1 MEERQTT
8 PPEDSPHGRG
18 PRDPYGRPRDPFEG
32 EPRDP
37 FEGEPRDPFEGE
49 PRAPFEGEDYAR
61 AYGGGAP
68 PPPRG
73 RGLDLSALF
82 VLLDGMRRVLPREL
96 EQQFTALVREVLLT
110 LRALIDWYLERLEG
124 RERAPRVEDIP
135 ID

>member
-1 MEERQTT
+1 MERRQTT
-8 PPEDSPHGRG
+8 PPD
-18 PRDPYGRPRDPFEG
+18 DPYAGRRRPPRDPFEG
-32 EPRDP
+32 AGRDPLEGDPLEREARDP
-37 FEGEPRDPFEGE
+37 FR
-49 PRAPFEGEDYAR
+49 GEDHAR
-61 AYGGGAP
+61 SYGGGT

-73 RGLDLSALF
+73 RGIDLSALF

-110 LRALIDWYLERLEG
+110 LRALIDWYLERLDG